1 MAKKAI
7 NEYDN
12 CCVKYSK
19 WLHSAHASLII
30 WRMNA
35 TACYLE
41 RTSSETLYS
50 PKTELQPPNRLWFDR
65 SSQFVALNRY
75 ENKQCQQF
83 HMKIFLQCLFFSPIE
98 VIIIKCSICFLWL
111 SLFISLF
118 FSSCYRCCLFY
129 QWKSGLIVS
138 FGSSEKFSLLE
149 SLSCLNY
156 SWEWMHA

>member
-83 HMKIFLQCLFFSPIE
+83 HMKIFLQCFFFPQSKSSSSNVLSASSGSPYSFPFFSVVAIAVAYFTNE
-98 VIIIKCSICFLWL
+98 NRVWL
-111 SLFISLF
+111 FRSAAAKNS
-118 FSSCYRCCLFY
+118 RC
-129 QWKSGLIVS
+129 
-138 FGSSEKFSLLE
+138 
-149 SLSCLNY
+149 
-156 SWEWMHA
+156 